1 MTAGHELVGNLPT
14 PIQTTGIPMAI
25 GSLLST
31 IDSSTISTISF
42 CMLDDLPPDAL
53 AKAAQIL
60 RRREK
65 KERASLTLSGEV
77 LAALDHLGG
86 EGQRSALVDAMVRRY
101 LLRAA
106 RRSREARDL
115 ELLTLKAERLARETD
130 DLMRLQSEPA
140 DASVRWDG

>member
-1 MTAGHELVGNLPT
+1 
-14 PIQTTGIPMAI
+14 
-25 GSLLST
+25 
-31 IDSSTISTISF
+31 
-42 CMLDDLPPDAL
+42 MLDDLPPDAL